1 MSLTLYRKYRPQNFS
16 EIIGQQHITQTLI
29 NAIKHDHIGHAYLF
43 TGPRGTGKTTVAR
56 IFAKAINCEHR
67 KDSES
72 CQKCD
77 ICKNIT
83 EGRSMDVIEI
93 DAASNTGV
101 DNIRELRETVKLPAT
116 QGKFKVYIIDEV
128 HMLSSGAF
136 NALLKTLEE
145 PPTHVVFILIT
156 TEIHRVPETILSRVQ
171 RFDFSRLSLENIV
184 KKLDSIA
191 KSEKVHVDKNALEM
205 IAIAAEGGMRDAESL
220 LSQIIS
226 LEDKN
231 ITAKEV
237 REILGTTDHQLLE
250 KMSELLLSKKLP
262 EALRLIDDITNDVYD
277 LEIFAKSLLNYF
289 RQLMV
294 LSVSPELSK
303 HFSLELTSEQIVFA
317 KNLAQKYATQ
327 EFLATIEKLLEAQGK
342 IKSSFIPQLPL
353 EVALV
358 KICSPSTENHS
369 EKPLEIKRNY
379 SFQKL
384 ETGDKVSTEIASRKI
399 EKEIKIN
406 HTENNQPASENNQPA
421 NDISYDEIKKNW
433 SKVINEM
440 KLYNHSLSAFLANCA
455 PARIDNGTLFIAT
468 RYGFY
473 KNKLNEK
480 QNRLTLQNV
489 FDKIFK
495 SKIEIEFIDENEAG
509 IKIAGNIPP
518 ETEQKDLLSEAMK
531 LMGGKILEE

>member
-16 EIIGQQHITQTLI
+16 EIIGQQHITQTLV
-29 NAIKHDHIGHAYLF
+29 NAIKHDHISHAYLF
-43 TGPRGTGKTTVAR
+43 TGPRGTGKTTAAR
-56 IFAKAINCEHR
+56 IFAKAINCEYR
-67 KDSES
+67 KDSEP

-77 ICKNIT
+77 MCRNIT

-101 DNIRELRETVKLPAT
+101 DNIRELRETVKLPTT

-145 PPTHVVFILIT
+145 PPSHVVFILAT
-156 TEIHRVPETILSRVQ
+156 TEIHKVPETILSRVQ

-191 KSEKVHVDKNALEM
+191 KSEKVHIDKNALEM

-220 LSQIIS
+220 LTQIIS

-250 KMSELLLSKKLP
+250 KMSELLLTKKLS
-262 EALRLIDDITNDVYD
+262 ESLKLINEIANNVYD

-294 LSVSPELSK
+294 LSVSPDLSK
-303 HFSLELTSEQIVFA
+303 HFSLELTLEQIEFA
-317 KNLAQKYATQ
+317 KNLAQKYPTQ
-327 EFLATIEKLLEAQGK
+327 EFVAVIEKLLEAQGK

-358 KICSPSTENHS
+358 KICSLFLENPS
-369 EKPLEIKRNY
+369 EKSLEIKQNI
-379 SFQKL
+379 S
-384 ETGDKVSTEIASRKI
+384 VHPVEIDNKNSVDTKNRKN
-399 EKEIKIN
+399 EKEIKIDRP
-406 HTENNQPASENNQPA
+406 ENISPAK
-421 NDISYDEIKKNW
+421 DISFDEIKNNW
-433 SKVINEM
+433 SKVIQEM
-440 KLYNHSLSAFLANCA
+440 KPFNHSLSAFLANCV
-455 PARIDNGTLFIAT
+455 PVKIDNGTLFIAT
-468 RYGFY
+468 RYGFH
-473 KNKLNEK
+473 KIMLNETRN
-480 QNRLTLQNV
+480 QLTLQNV

-495 SKIEIEFIDENEAG
+495 TKIKIKAINENESG
-509 IKIAGNIPP
+509 IKITGNVPP

-531 LMGGKILEE
+531 LMGGKILEK